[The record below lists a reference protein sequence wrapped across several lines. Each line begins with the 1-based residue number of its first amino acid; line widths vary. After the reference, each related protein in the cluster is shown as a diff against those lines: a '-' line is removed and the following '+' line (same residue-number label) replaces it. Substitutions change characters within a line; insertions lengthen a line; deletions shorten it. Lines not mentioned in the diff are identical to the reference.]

1 MSGTRDSDIGV
12 ADSKIRYGG
21 VGSSGDVVAHWGCL
35 GMRWLNWGCGDFS
48 GDVVTFP
55 GMC

>member
-21 VGSSGDVVAHWGCL
+21 VGSSGDVVAHWG
-35 GMRWLNWGCGDFS
+35 MWWLVWGCAGS
-48 GDVVTFP
+48 TGDVVTFP
-55 GMC
+55 GMW